1 MHILRVPR
9 LLYLPE
15 INIRHALRPSGESG
29 ARARD
34 RNRRKLNFPT
44 LFATGGGCGHR
55 LEVGRF
61 TEIVNVDL
69 VHYSHS
75 DAVKGRHSFIDNL
88 LCVDL
93 QSHDSIYLYPSLPF
107 EMRWRDD
114 LIAAETVLRIR

>member
-9 LLYLPE
+9 LLLYLPE

-44 LFATGGGCGHR
+44 LFATGHR

-75 DAVKGRHSFIDNL
+75 DAVKGKNSFIDNL
-88 LCVDL
+88 LCVHL
-93 QSHDSIYLYPSLPF
+93 QSHDSIHSYPTLPF
-107 EMRWRDD
+107 EMRWRED